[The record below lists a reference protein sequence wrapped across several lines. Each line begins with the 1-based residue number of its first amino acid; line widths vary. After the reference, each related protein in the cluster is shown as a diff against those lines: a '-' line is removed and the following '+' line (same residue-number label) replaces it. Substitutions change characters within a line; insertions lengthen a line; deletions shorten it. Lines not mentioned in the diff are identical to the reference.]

1 MKYIKLFTNFRGKF
15 RRGGTCSRYKVAQ
28 EHQNSLEQ
36 ESMSLSHVSSNNSKI
51 LITDILHQ
59 LELII
64 ASLGFVKIFSL
75 RKTTS
80 QTFDISQN
88 LHENQ

>member
-1 MKYIKLFTNFRGKF
+1 MKFIKLFTNFRRKF
-15 RRGGTCSRYKVAQ
+15 RRAGTCSRYKVAQ
-28 EHQNSLEQ
+28 EHQNPLGQ

-51 LITDILHQ
+51 LITGILHQ